1 MVFALLK
8 FEPFV
13 QYLGFTLTLQIMRF
27 YLIFIYINLSTLN
40 VYLAKMA
47 TAYPIETE
55 NREDNYELELSRVR
69 EKIKTKFVEFIDC
82 LKARENELLRDLDNI
97 LASYLSYRSELEKIS
112 DRKIEIE
119 ETKIYHQ
126 NKLQS
131 SRIKSVHENFISQLD
146 TELKSIQTPIEPK
159 IVSLECD
166 SNKMLAELNN
176 LGKLVGKVRS
186 GIDYKSKKQP
196 LVSVC
201 EKGKGMEQLNY
212 PLGITVDNKTGNI
225 YIADQYNNCVK
236 VFDSTGRYLFKFG
249 DNEGEGKILSPCGV
263 AICGDRVIISHFNHC
278 ILNYQLNGKFISRIG
293 RQGKGELEFDCPF
306 GLTINESN
314 GDIYI
319 CDCSNNRIQILNQ
332 DFSFKSQ
339 FGKDILHGPLDVK
352 LSKEYIFVLDTSNPC
367 LHLFNYNHILQKSVI
382 SRGKGMQVIFPRFF
396 FIDQTDN
403 ILISDSDSN
412 SIHIFNSQFKLF
424 HKIPVSRYPM
434 GVTVDNQGRV
444 IVVSQSP
451 KDCLQIF

>member
-1 MVFALLK
+1 
-8 FEPFV
+8 
-13 QYLGFTLTLQIMRF
+13 
-27 YLIFIYINLSTLN
+27 
-40 VYLAKMA
+40 MA
-47 TAYPIETE
+47 TANPL
-55 NREDNYELELSRVR
+55 REDNYELELSRVR
-69 EKIKTKFVEFIDC
+69 EKITTKFVELIDC
-82 LKARENELLRDLDNI
+82 LKAREIELLRELDNI
-97 LASYLSYRSELEKIS
+97 LASYLSYRSELEKVNERRDS
-112 DRKIEIE
+112 LEKMRRRNE
-119 ETKIYHQ
+119 EEMAASPIRSFQ
-126 NKLQS
+126 
-131 SRIKSVHENFISQLD
+131 ENILGLIVK
-146 TELKSIQTPIEPK
+146 ELKSIQTPIEPK
-159 IVSLECD
+159 MVSLECD

-186 GIDYKSKKQP
+186 GIDYKSKKQH

-201 EKGKGMEQLNY
+201 PKGNGMEQLNN
-212 PLGITVDNKTGNI
+212 PLGVTVDSKTGNI
-225 YIADQYNNCVK
+225 YIADQLNNCVK

-249 DNEGEGKILSPCGV
+249 DNILMLSPRGV
-263 AICGDRVIISHFNHC
+263 AICGDRVIISHSNC
-278 ILNYQLNGKFISRIG
+278 IVNYQLNGKFISRIG
-293 RQGKGELEFDCPF
+293 RQGKGELEFDFPF

-367 LHLFNYNHILQKSVI
+367 LHLFSYNHILQKSVI
-382 SRGKGMQVIFPRFF
+382 SRGEGMQVIYPRFF

-412 SIHIFNSQFKLF
+412 SILIFNKEFLLF

-434 GVTVDNQGRV
+434 GVTVDIQGRV
-444 IVVSQSP
+444 IVVSQSS